1 MQAPPAP
8 NDGDKLDLKAMNG
21 ALLHITVKDIV
32 RDIPTV
38 HGISDAISAD
48 VVVLDGTGKGDT
60 YEDTLIFPKVL
71 RSQLTQVVGTAD
83 PVVVARL
90 GQGQAKPGKSAPWIL
105 TAPTADDLDTA
116 KRYEARPG
124 GTAKAAAAP
133 AAEPAGDNW

>member
-8 NDGDKLDLKAMNG
+8 NDGDKLDLKAING

-38 HGISDAISAD
+38 HGISDAVSAD

-71 RSQLTQVVGTAD
+71 RSVLGQVVGTAD
-83 PVVVARL
+83 PVVIGRL
-90 GQGQAKPGKSAPWIL
+90 GQGEAKPGKSAPWVL
-105 TAPTADDLDTA
+105 QVPTAEDFEVA
-116 KRYEARPG
+116 KRYENRPG
-124 GTAKAAAAP
+124 AAAKPAP
-133 AAEPAGDNW
+133 VAVADTAGDSW